1 MIQYKDIWVDTETRR
16 VYRQGKEVPVT
27 QTEYR
32 LLLELLRSGGRVISR
47 SELLRRVWG
56 VTVPIRTR
64 TVDIHIARLRRK
76 LGLKGELRTV
86 MGKGY
91 ALGRPDR

>member
-1 MIQYKDIWVDTETRR
+1 MIQYKDIWVDTEAGH

-27 QTEYR
+27 RIEYR
-32 LLLELLRSGGRVISR
+32 LLLELLRSGGRVITR

-56 VTVPIRTR
+56 VTVPLRTR

-76 LGLKGELRTV
+76 LGLKGELLTV